1 MLEIKNHYNIK
12 YTHLY
17 YQHLAGWSRRIT
29 KFKTSLSY
37 IAKTCILKK
46 KKKTSKGK
54 KQIE

>member
-54 KQIE
+54 KQI